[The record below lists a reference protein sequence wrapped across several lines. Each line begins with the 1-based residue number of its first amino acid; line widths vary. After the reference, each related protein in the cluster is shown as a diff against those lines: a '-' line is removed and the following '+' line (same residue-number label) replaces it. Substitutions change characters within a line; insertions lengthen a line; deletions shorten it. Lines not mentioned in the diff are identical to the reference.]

1 MGSESPAARRSTS
14 RASAYASRSSQRQI
28 VNETQTINGE
38 GVDMSNRFSVH
49 CLTFPGDDTRL
60 DLTDVFAFK
69 SVADPGK
76 TVLIINSNP
85 TLRPPVELPSTVIAR
100 RNFHPRAVYRINVDN
115 DGDAHADVAFTFTF
129 YEPGNGM
136 QSGTA
141 HFASAPQARPP
152 VSLSPVLT
160 S

>member
-28 VNETQTINGE
+28 VNATQTINGE

-76 TVLIINSNP
+76 PVLTINSNP
-85 TLRPPVELPSTVIAR
+85 PLNPPRPFPPTLT
-100 RNFHPRAVYRINVDN
+100 PR
-115 DGDAHADVAFTFTF
+115 
-129 YEPGNGM
+129 
-136 QSGTA
+136 
-141 HFASAPQARPP
+141 
-152 VSLSPVLT
+152 
-160 S
+160 